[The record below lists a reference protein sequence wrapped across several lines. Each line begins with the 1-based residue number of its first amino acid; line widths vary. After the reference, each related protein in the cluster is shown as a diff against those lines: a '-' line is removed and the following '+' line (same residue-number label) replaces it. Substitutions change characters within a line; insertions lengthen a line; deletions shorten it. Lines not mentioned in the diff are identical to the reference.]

1 MIKGL
6 LSHTGKK
13 SQHIAAA
20 GVALIATWWQD
31 APVPAIL
38 ALVAAILGTGEVADR
53 KKKKSQGKP
62 NEPRPCVV
70 LRFEHSSQRMS

>member
-1 MIKGL
+1 MN
-6 LSHTGKK
+6 LSKL
-13 SQHIAAA
+13 SPARLYAIAAA

-53 KKKKSQGKP
+53 KKKKANGGEQ
-62 NEPRPCVV
+62 
-70 LRFEHSSQRMS
+70 

>member
-1 MIKGL
+1 MTWIG
-6 LSHTGKK
+6 SNRYRFRNCFCHW
-13 SQHIAAA
+13 IAAA

-53 KKKKSQGKP
+53 KKKKA
-62 NEPRPCVV
+62 
-70 LRFEHSSQRMS
+70 QRDPE